1 MMPPEIDA
9 ATRALL
15 QELLKRSCQTIQC
28 ENSALWLSSGDHL
41 VPTLGFGPHAEH
53 FIGSYT
59 QPLDEGLISMVY
71 ASGQPFFENQIRS
84 NPQHSSRLD
93 QQLDIQTD
101 AMITTPVITQG
112 EIIGVITCVHTS
124 EVGSNDTPRS
134 FQALDLNEL
143 EFAAALIGRILE
155 STSGHA

>member
-1 MMPPEIDA
+1 MLPEIDD

-15 QELLKRSCQTIQC
+15 QEVLKRSCKTINC
-28 ENSALWLSSGDHL
+28 ENSALWLSSDDDL

-53 FIGSYT
+53 FIGNYS
-59 QPLDEGLISMVY
+59 QPLGEGLISMVY
-71 ASGQPFFENQIRS
+71 ASGQPFCENQIRS

-93 QQLDIQTD
+93 QQLGIQTD
-101 AMITTPVITQG
+101 AMITTPVSSQG

-124 EVGSNDTPRS
+124 KAGSDDTPCS

-143 EFAAALIGRILE
+143 EFAATVIGRVLE
-155 STSGHA
+155 